1 MINFGVGTD
10 DAIAAVLEGKNV
22 FITGSGGTGKSHTI
36 RTIQALYSNSTLT
49 VAPTGVAAL
58 NVDGVTTHKA
68 FGLSFGVSTEADTQK
83 ISKKAEK
90 LLKSKALE
98 RIIIDEVSMIR
109 GDKLYEMDHKC
120 RLARKKPDLPFGG
133 LQIIML
139 GDFFQNGPVLTNEEE
154 ELYFQ
159 YHDSDLCCF
168 TKTWEELAP
177 FPILLE
183 KQHRQNS
190 VHFSSML
197 NCLRKG
203 QRIPDIVNFIN
214 RACYDGGSGIDAVT
228 LTTTNYL
235 ADQINMKHY
244 KAIQGEEQ
252 IFRAEIKEDF
262 TQQPVA
268 EEMGMKVG
276 LKVMIVV
283 NDPDTSEGEP
293 KYANGSLGHV
303 VKILKH
309 SVDVKLVDT
318 DEVVNIGQHTWENA
332 EYVPRKKRVNGKMV
346 DELERIVIGSYKAL
360 PLRMG
365 YALTIHKVQGLTLP
379 VLNVDFGQGTFAPG
393 MAYVAFSRATTAKGL
408 RVLRK
413 LRERDI
419 IVDQR
424 VVRFYEDLFPGR

>member
-1 MINFGVGTD
+1 MSNFGVGTD

-22 FITGSGGTGKSHTI
+22 FITGPGGTGKSHTI
-36 RTIQALYSNSTLT
+36 KTIQTLYSNSTLT
-49 VAPTGVAAL
+49 VAPTGVASL

-68 FGLSFGVSTEADTQK
+68 FGLSFGVTTEADTQK

-120 RLARKKPDLPFGG
+120 RLARKRPNEPFGG
-133 LQIIML
+133 LQIIMF
-139 GDFFQNGPVLTNEEE
+139 GDFFQNGPVLTTEEE
-154 ELYFQ
+154 DLYYQ

-168 TKTWEELAP
+168 TKTWEDLDP
-177 FPILLE
+177 FPVILE
-183 KQHRQNS
+183 KQYRQSS

-214 RACYDGGSGIDAVT
+214 KACYHNGQGIDAVT

-235 ADQINMKHY
+235 AEQINMKHY
-244 KAIQGEEQ
+244 NQIQSEEK
-252 IFRAEIKEDF
+252 IFTAVIMGDF
-262 TQQPVA
+262 NQKPVA
-268 EEMGMKVG
+268 EEMGLKVG
-276 LKVMIVV
+276 LKVMITV
-283 NDPDTSEGEP
+283 NDPDTTEGDP
-293 KYANGSLGHV
+293 KFSNGSLGFIE
-303 VKILKH
+303 KILKS
-309 SVDVKLVDT
+309 SVDVRLIDT

-332 EYVPRKKRVNGKMV
+332 EYVPKKKRVNGKMV
-346 DELERIVIGSYKAL
+346 DELERIVIGSFKSL

-365 YALTIHKVQGLTLP
+365 YAVTIHKAQGLTLP
-379 VLNVDFGQGTFAPG
+379 LLNVDFGQGTFAPG
-393 MAYVAFSRATTAKGL
+393 MAYVAFSRATSAKGL
-408 RVLRK
+408 RVLR
-413 LRERDI
+413 LIRDRDI

-424 VVRFYEDLFPGR
+424 IVQFYEDMFPGR